1 MSKFRLCQWKFPELS
16 THGVPGLLN
25 TTRPSLRPR
34 FNKIG
39 AYELKSRIPLRHQS
53 KFRVTNKE
61 LSQTTTPSLSQL
73 RHNKF
78 FMAICQAPSCQIARF
93 SLINASASGI
103 FKSCRASFPRY
114 RCSWRAFANAFVR
127 IPFSAS
133 PSIKHS
139 RFFPLVTLP
148 SEFFWTRWS

>member
-93 SLINASASGI
+93 SLFYYWQG
-103 FKSCRASFPRY
+103 
-114 RCSWRAFANAFVR
+114 FAGGGQLIRLMDKLKRRTSQKLLNR
-127 IPFSAS
+127 
-133 PSIKHS
+133 
-139 RFFPLVTLP
+139 R
-148 SEFFWTRWS
+148 